1 MTDLESAEAEAH
13 RARAWE
19 YRMRAFKE
27 GTIGLLFLMFCV
39 IVYAL
44 IMRYWHHLP
53 S

>member
-1 MTDLESAEAEAH
+1 MIEVQLAEAEAH

-27 GTIGLLFLMFCV
+27 GTLGVIFLMIAV
-39 IVYAL
+39 IIYMLVT
-44 IMRYWHHLP
+44 RYWEHLP